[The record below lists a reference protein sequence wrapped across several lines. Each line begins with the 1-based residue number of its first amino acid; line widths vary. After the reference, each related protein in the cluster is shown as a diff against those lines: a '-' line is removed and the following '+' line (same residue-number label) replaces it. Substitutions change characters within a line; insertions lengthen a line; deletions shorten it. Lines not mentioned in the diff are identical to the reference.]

1 MYFSIHNHQ
10 QSTFFGAAFSKSR
23 PSDYICERPFKI
35 MSLVS
40 QNIRYLRRL
49 HGYTQER
56 LAQAIGIKRSLL
68 AAYEDGRAAPNL
80 KNLVRFARLFGIT
93 VDELITIDL
102 AKVKR
107 AASVVPEGIPKEDA
121 PAPEAP
127 LFEEETEE
135 ADPAEEDDE
144 PQWLEDDDNDFHEPP
159 APRFKKTN
167 KGHSGK
173 YLFDDDT
180 EEDEPSFDKR
190 STHEKKR
197 PSATERYPTLDE
209 LFEESPVST
218 SADIP
223 LVRIHQ
229 LPDYLAYFEDNDFVQ
244 ALPKIQLS
252 LLDRGKQYRA
262 FESTEEMGF
271 KNALFIGEYT
281 RNWYRLHDRT
291 PCLLLTQRHGL
302 VYGQVENHLRD
313 KGYLLMLDG
322 EWEGMRFNLREIFEI
337 WQVVLFISRE
347 VPMPSA
353 QSEELM
359 DMCMHLQK
367 QLQRFLKK

>member
-1 MYFSIHNHQ
+1 MYFFLQKFTNQH
-10 QSTFFGAAFSKSR
+10 FFAPVLSKSR
-23 PSDYICERPFKI
+23 LSDYICERPVK
-35 MSLVS
+35 MMTLVS

-80 KNLVRFARLFGIT
+80 KNLVRFARLFDIS

-107 AASVVPEGIPKEDA
+107 AASVVPEGIPKEDMPTA
-121 PAPEAP
+121 PP
-127 LFEEETEE
+127 LFEEDEEEEPTEAEDE
-135 ADPAEEDDE
+135 AQWIEEDSDE
-144 PQWLEDDDNDFHEPP
+144 DEFHSSS
-159 APRFKKTN
+159 APSAKRAN
-167 KGHSGK
+167 KEHSSK
-173 YLFDDDT
+173 YLFDDEP
-180 EEDEPSFDKR
+180 EEDNPPFEKRNKPSSK
-190 STHEKKR
+190 SH
-197 PSATERYPTLDE
+197 SERYPTLDE
-209 LFEESPVST
+209 LFKESPVST

-223 LVRIHQ
+223 LVRSRQ
-229 LPDYLAYFEDNDFVQ
+229 LPDYLAYFDDNDFVQ
-244 ALPKIQLS
+244 ALPKIQIS

-271 KNALFIGEYT
+271 KNALFVGEYV
-281 RNWYRLHDRT
+281 RNWHRLQDQS

-302 VYGQVENHLRD
+302 IYGRIENRLRD

-322 EWEGMRFNLREIFEI
+322 EWEGMRFNLRELFEV
-337 WQVVLFISRE
+337 WQVVLFVSRE
-347 VPMPSA
+347 VPMPTT
-353 QSEELM
+353 QSEELR
-359 DMCMHLQK
+359 DMCLSLQK